1 MFFSRI
7 LVLWLYGVS
16 VENLFVLVV
25 LFWLVYGGF
34 EEDLEKFVLGDV
46 LVMDDFGNS
55 VVVEVR
61 LILFEEK

>member
-34 EEDLEKFVLGDV
+34 EEDLEKFVLCDV